1 MTTAETTTG
10 LMTADELLRLD
21 VRGELIRGVLYEMSP
36 GAAKHGRSAGNL
48 FGELYAFV
56 KPRRLGTMFAAET
69 GFWLERDPDT
79 VRAPDVSFTSAERLP
94 LDADE
99 DSYSEVVPDLV
110 AEVRS
115 PSDSRREVREKAE
128 MWLSHGVRLCW
139 AVYPDTRTI
148 DVHRPGAPMVTLGE
162 GDTLDGGDVLPGF
175 TCAVSAVFG
184 A

>member
-1 MTTAETTTG
+1 MTTAETTK

-36 GAAKHGRSAGNL
+36 GAARHGKVAM
-48 FGELYAFV
+48 
-56 KPRRLGTMFAAET
+56 RLGARLDTFVEQRELGSVFAAET
-69 GFWLERDPDT
+69 GFWLERGPDT

-99 DSYSEVVPDLV
+99 DSYSDVVPDIV
-110 AEVRS
+110 GEVRS
-115 PSDSRREVREKAE
+115 RNDTRRAVHEKAE
-128 MWLSHGVRLCW
+128 MWLSHGVRLVW

-148 DVHRPGAPMVTLGE
+148 DVHRPGAPVVTLTE
-162 GDTLDGGDVLPGF
+162 ADTLDGGDVLPGF